1 MTQPSL
7 NQSVCGRVI
16 VQTLSLNHNL
26 RILLKRVLKGSGW
39 IIIIVGGQ
47 MRNLSDWLVNFLMPQ
62 IFHQLLIS
70 CYQITPQE

>member
-26 RILLKRVLKGSGW
+26 RILLKKGFK
-39 IIIIVGGQ
+39 
-47 MRNLSDWLVNFLMPQ
+47 RLWLDYYNCRRTNEKFKRLA
-62 IFHQLLIS
+62 S
-70 CYQITPQE
+70 